1 LVGRECEVAQESDV
15 VRLEVGGDHR
25 HVRIA
30 RLVATGVASLAGF
43 DVEAV
48 EDLRIAVDE
57 ACVWLID
64 HGDGPSLRLTLRLV
78 DGESVEIVGETHRA
92 GDGDATPSVLVEQI
106 LTASCGEHHFDT
118 AGDVLRFRLLAHSDR
133 REATTVA
140 PGVSAG

>member
-1 LVGRECEVAQESDV
+1 VAQESDV
-15 VRLEVGGDHR
+15 VKLEVGGDHR

-30 RLVATGVASLAGF
+30 RLVASGVASLAGF

-64 HGDGPSLRLTLRLV
+64 HGDGSPLRLTLRIV
-78 DGESVEIVGETHRA
+78 DGESIDVVGETDHA
-92 GDGDATPSVLVEQI
+92 GNADATPSVLVEQI

-118 AGDVLRFRLLAHSDR
+118 AGSVLRFRLVAHADR
-133 REATTVA
+133 REATVVA
-140 PGVSAG
+140 PGASAG